1 MRFLALIQALLFVI
15 SSFAVAD
22 SNFKFMVDRAAYDL
36 TSTAEV
42 SFDSM
47 TAEEMLATKAEK
59 DACSNWYEEKILC
72 TEAPAY
78 NFNYGI
84 KSFRNN
90 EDEWLCEVGKESEKG
105 AFYRGGKT
113 TLITLTHK
121 DNGLVATVEA
131 TIYEESA
138 SCEWTVFIKNT
149 AEQKSPVISKLS
161 AADCTLPAGRKTDV
175 FYSKGSEPAND
186 DFELLQT
193 RVYTTPL
200 RFNANG
206 GRTESCL
213 PYFNLNG
220 KDGGVVLAVGWS
232 GQWLTKISQ
241 GIKDTNIK
249 VSQETL
255 KGYLNPGEEVRSPLV
270 SLTFYDS
277 ENALK
282 GFNAF
287 RNYTI
292 DCIYP
297 EGPKQITTSG
307 VGVEFPESTIDSLV
321 ANINSI
327 PDWFAEAVDYYW
339 IDAGWYPIKT
349 NWGDSIGN
357 WYVDPNKFD
366 RGFKEVSDAAHEKG
380 IGIILWHEPER
391 CCAGT
396 EVYNECIKHEGWL
409 IEQDEERNMVNLG
422 NEECL
427 EYITGI
433 MQRSI
438 TENGVD
444 YLRIDSIPAPLTFW
458 EKGDDMWSDGRKGFV
473 ENHYVTN
480 LYRMLDTLKEN
491 NPGLMI
497 DNCCSGGKRLDIEMS
512 KRSIPLWRTDYNC
525 MDGEG
530 KSKEDILEAT
540 QAQTYGI
547 SFWLP
552 YNGTCAYL
560 EGEYAD
566 RTNIISCSQRLGYQD
581 IRPYMIGNYYPLT
594 YGGLDTTRYLAM
606 QFDENAQE
614 GMALIYK
621 RENVEENKYTL
632 KLNGLDPNKTY
643 VLHDYDSPEVTFELT
658 GKELM
663 EEGTELTINETPKAV
678 IIVYKVK

>member
-47 TAEEMLATKAEK
+47 TADEMQVTTAEK
-59 DACSNWYEEKILC
+59 EACRNWYEENILC
-72 TEAPAY
+72 AQDPAY
-78 NFNYGI
+78 NFRYGM

-90 EDEWLCEVGKESEKG
+90 EDEWTFEIAKESEKG

-113 TLITLTHK
+113 TFITLTHK

-149 AEQKSPVISKLS
+149 AEEKSPVISKLF
-161 AADCTLPAGRKTDV
+161 AADCTLPTGRKTDI

-186 DFELLQT
+186 DFELLQSG
-193 RVYTTPL
+193 VFATPL

-232 GQWLTKISQ
+232 GQWITKISQ
-241 GIKDTNIK
+241 GINDINVK
-249 VSQETL
+249 VSQEKL
-255 KGYLNPGEEVRSPLV
+255 KGYLNPGEELRSPLV

-287 RNYTI
+287 RNYTL

-297 EGPKQITTSG
+297 EGTKQITTSG

-321 ANINSI
+321 ATINSI
-327 PDWFAEAVDYYW
+327 PDWFADAVDYYW

-409 IEQDEERNMVNLG
+409 IEQNEERNMVNLG

-566 RTNIISCSQRLGYQD
+566 RTNIISCSQKLGYQD

-643 VLHDYDSPEVTFELT
+643 ELYDYDNPEASFELS

-678 IIVYKVK
+678 IIVYNVK

>member
-47 TAEEMLATKAEK
+47 TADEMQVTTAEK
-59 DACSNWYEEKILC
+59 EACRNWYEENILC
-72 TEAPAY
+72 AQDPAY
-78 NFNYGI
+78 NFRYGM

-90 EDEWLCEVGKESEKG
+90 EDEWTFEIGKESEKG
-105 AFYRGGKT
+105 AFYRCGKT
-113 TLITLTHK
+113 TFITLTHK

-131 TIYEESA
+131 TFYEESA

-161 AADCTLPAGRKTDV
+161 AADCTLPTGRKTDI

-193 RVYTTPL
+193 RVYATPL

-297 EGPKQITTSG
+297 EGTKQITTSG

-422 NEECL
+422 NEDCL

-458 EKGDDMWSDGRKGFV
+458 EKGDDLWSDGRKGFV

-566 RTNIISCSQRLGYQD
+566 RTNIISCSQKLGYQD
-581 IRPYMIGNYYPLT
+581 IRPYMVGNYYPLT

-643 VLHDYDSPEVTFELT
+643 ELYDYDNPEASFELS

-663 EEGTELTINETPKAV
+663 EEGTELTINDTPKAV